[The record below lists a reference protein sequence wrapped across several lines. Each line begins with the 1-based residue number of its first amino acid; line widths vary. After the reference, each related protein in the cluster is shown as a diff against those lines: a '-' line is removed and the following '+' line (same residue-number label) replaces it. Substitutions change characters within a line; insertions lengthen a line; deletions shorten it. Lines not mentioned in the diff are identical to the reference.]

1 MASKPQG
8 RFLRVRP
15 RFQSFCIHFI
25 KNDELVEAAKLAG
38 IRAVVSKEDGVLNLL
53 KAIDAELP
61 ESNT

>member
-1 MASKPQG
+1 VYT
-8 RFLRVRP
+8 LY
-15 RFQSFCIHFI
+15 

-61 ESNT
+61 ESKT